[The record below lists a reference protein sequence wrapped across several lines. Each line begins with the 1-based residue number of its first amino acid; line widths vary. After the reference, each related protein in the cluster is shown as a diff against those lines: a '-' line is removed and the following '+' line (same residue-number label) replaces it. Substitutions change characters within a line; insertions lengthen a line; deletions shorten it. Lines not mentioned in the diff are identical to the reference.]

1 MEKIIV
7 YLDDAAYAQ
16 QQLTPMKA
24 AGAAPQDASPATHWV
39 LVACAPRLTHRISKW
54 VSHSAR
60 ENWRA
65 KWADKLFGQIV
76 PQLQAAGDGV
86 TTVLAKGPLPELTQ
100 KLMSEHSAARVLDA
114 RRPKFGQDMQ
124 PVTTD
129 QPATADGR
137 WSVPGAVVGMGAVL
151 VLAAE

>member
-16 QQLTPMKA
+16 QQLAPMKS
-24 AGAAPQDASPATHWV
+24 AGAPGTHWV
-39 LVACAPRLTHRISKW
+39 LVACAPRMTQRISKW

-65 KWADKLFGQIV
+65 KWADKLFDQIV

-86 TTVLAKGPLPELTQ
+86 TAVLAKGPLPELTR
-100 KLMSEHSAARVLDA
+100 KLTLEHGVARVLDA

-124 PVTTD
+124 PVTDD
-129 QPATADGR
+129 QPVPKDGR
-137 WSVPGAVVGMGAVL
+137 WSVPGAVMGMGAFF